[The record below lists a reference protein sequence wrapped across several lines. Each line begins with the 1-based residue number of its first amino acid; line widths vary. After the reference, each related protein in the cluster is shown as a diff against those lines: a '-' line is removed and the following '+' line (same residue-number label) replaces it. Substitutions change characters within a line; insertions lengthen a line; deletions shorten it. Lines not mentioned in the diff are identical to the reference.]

1 MDHYNQL
8 YANKLDEMDKF
19 QDRHKLQNGTQGGKE
34 SLNR

>member
-19 QDRHKLQNGTQGGKE
+19 QDRHNYKKE
-34 SLNR
+34 HKKEKKV